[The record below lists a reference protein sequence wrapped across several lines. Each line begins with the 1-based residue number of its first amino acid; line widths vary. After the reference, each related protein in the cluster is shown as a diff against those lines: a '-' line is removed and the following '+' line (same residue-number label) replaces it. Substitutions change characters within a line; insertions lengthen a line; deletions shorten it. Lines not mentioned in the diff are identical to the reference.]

1 MKEIKIAAE
10 IYSRVSGYFRP
21 VVQWNSGKQ
30 AEFAERKMLK
40 FNNNIVKEPKSKV
53 ENK

>member
-1 MKEIKIAAE
+1 MKDIKIAAE

-30 AEFAERKMLK
+30 EEFADRKLLK
-40 FNNNIVKEPKSKV
+40 FDNNIVKDPKSKV
-53 ENK
+53 KNK